1 MSGSGSGGDAALAQ
15 QHEAQQQ
22 QQPPQQQQLEQPH
35 ELSDTDSSEWALP
48 KNVAGGAGAGAAGGS
63 ATGTAQQQQTQ
74 QVGTIGQ
81 QQQPG
86 SGDEA
91 NQIYSSATV
100 YAVRSFW
107 GSSVVLVVVWHV
119 RLALWLPWRSTGDV
133 FSPHESVPLRQYPVL
148 PLRRLGRAAALWAL
162 SRVAVV
168 HNLGTDCR
176 SWVHSEPVCK

>member
-22 QQPPQQQQLEQPH
+22 QQQPQQQQQLEQPH

-119 RLALWLPWRSTGDV
+119 RLALWLPRRSTGDV
-133 FSPHESVPLRQYPVL
+133 FSPHESVPTAAISSPSTAPAWSCRCLVGSEPCYCGSQPGHGL
-148 PLRRLGRAAALWAL
+148 PLLGAL
-162 SRVAVV
+162 
-168 HNLGTDCR
+168 
-176 SWVHSEPVCK
+176 